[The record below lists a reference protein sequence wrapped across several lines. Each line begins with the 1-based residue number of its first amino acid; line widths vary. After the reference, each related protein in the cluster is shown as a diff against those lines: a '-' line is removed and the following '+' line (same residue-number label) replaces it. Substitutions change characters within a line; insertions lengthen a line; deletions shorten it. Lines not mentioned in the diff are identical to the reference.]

1 VAHPAVLPLSA
12 STAGALSGTIRVP
25 GDKSISHRSLM
36 LGALA
41 MGETEIHGLLE
52 GEDVLRTAAAMR
64 QLGGVAERGA
74 DGIWRARGRG
84 VGGLVEPAD
93 VLDLGNAGTGTRLLM
108 GLVSAYDFT
117 SFFTGDAS
125 LRSRP
130 MGRVVEPLSRMGAQ
144 FVTRSKGRPPLAVI
158 GTAQPMPITYELPVA
173 SAQVKSAILLAAL
186 NTPGVTTV
194 IEPEPTRDHT
204 ELMLRGFGADVRV
217 EQTPNGRAVSLIGQ
231 PELTGR
237 KIIVP
242 GDPSSAAFPMVA
254 ALILPGSD
262 VILTNIGLNPHRI
275 GLIETLLEMG
285 ADIEILNRREEAGE
299 PVGDL
304 RVRASNLQGVT
315 VPANRA
321 PSMIDEYPILSV
333 AAAFAEGETRMLGLA
348 ELRVKESDRLGTMA
362 QGLAACGVEVTEGED
377 SLAVRGG
384 KGKKPA
390 GGADIAVKL
399 DHRIGMSF
407 LVLGLAAQRPV
418 RIDDGSAIDTSF
430 PGFVVLMNRLGA
442 TIGQL
447 NQ

>member
-1 VAHPAVLPLSA
+1 
-12 STAGALSGTIRVP
+12 
-25 GDKSISHRSLM
+25 M

-64 QLGGVAERGA
+64 QLGGTAERGA

-84 VGGLVEPAD
+84 IGGLVEPAD

-108 GLVSAYDFT
+108 GLVAAYDFV

-130 MGRVVEPLSRMGAQ
+130 MARVSEPLTRMGARI
-144 FVTRSKGRPPLAVI
+144 VARSKGRPPLAVI
-158 GTAQPMPITYELPVA
+158 GAAEPLPISYRLPVA
-173 SAQVKSAILLAAL
+173 SAQVKSAILLAGL
-186 NTPGVTTV
+186 NTPGITTV

-204 ELMLRGFGADVRV
+204 ELMLRGFGADIRV
-217 EQTPNGRAVSLIGQ
+217 EQTSEGRAVSLRGQ

-237 KIIVP
+237 RIVVP
-242 GDPSSAAFPMVA
+242 GDPSSAAFPLVA

-262 VILTNIGLNPHRI
+262 VTLSNIGLNPHRI

-285 ADIEILNRREEAGE
+285 ADIQILDRREEAGE

-304 RVRASNLQGVT
+304 RVRASKLRGVT
-315 VPANRA
+315 VPAGRA

-333 AAAFAEGETRMLGLA
+333 AAAFAEGETVMQGLA
-348 ELRVKESDRLGTMA
+348 ELRVKESDRLSTMA
-362 QGLAACGVEVTEGED
+362 QGLAASGVDVTEGAD
-377 SLAVRGG
+377 SLTVRGG
-384 KGKKPA
+384 NGKKPA
-390 GGADIAVKL
+390 GGSLIAVKL

-407 LVLGLAAQRPV
+407 LVLGLAAAKPIT
-418 RIDDGSAIDTSF
+418 IDDGAAIDTSF
-430 PGFVVLMNRLGA
+430 PSFARLMNGIGA
-442 TIGQL
+442 QIGPL
-447 NQ
+447 TA